1 MVEDDRVSSIL
12 AGKMSSLRGYDVE
25 IVRDGRQALEAVRPG
40 KYCAILM
47 DLQMPGLDGIET
59 TLRIRAS
66 EAAPPMPH
74 RCRSL
79 R

>member
-1 MVEDDRVSSIL
+1 
-12 AGKMSSLRGYDVE
+12 MSSLLGYDVE
-25 IVRDGRQALEAVRPG
+25 VVRDGRQAFEAFQPG
-40 KYCAILM
+40 KQSAILM
-47 DLQMPGLDGIET
+47 DLQMAGPDGIET
-59 TLRIRAS
+59 TLPIRAS